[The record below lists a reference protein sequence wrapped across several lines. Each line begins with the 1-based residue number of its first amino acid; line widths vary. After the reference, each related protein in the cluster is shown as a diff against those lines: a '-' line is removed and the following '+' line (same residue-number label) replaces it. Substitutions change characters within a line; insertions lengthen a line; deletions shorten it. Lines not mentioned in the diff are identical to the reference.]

1 MSMPGCLLIPVFVV
15 CAVFWVFGPAW
26 SWVPFMVIFV
36 IVTLMTL
43 IAGPSRIVLETPSAA
58 QSTSSTFSLTMLLA
72 IAMAIGLFLKGRY
85 WELIL
90 CVIVFIVSGLTWPRL
105 RTIGPF

>member
-1 MSMPGCLLIPVFVV
+1 MPVFI
-15 CAVFWVFGPAW
+15 ASAAFWVFGPAW
-26 SWVPFMVIFV
+26 SWIPFMAIFV
-36 IVTLMTL
+36 IVTLITL
-43 IAGPSRIVLETPSAA
+43 IAGPSRIALEAPSAA

-90 CVIVFIVSGLTWPRL
+90 CVIVFIISGLTWPRL
-105 RTIGPF
+105 RTLGPL